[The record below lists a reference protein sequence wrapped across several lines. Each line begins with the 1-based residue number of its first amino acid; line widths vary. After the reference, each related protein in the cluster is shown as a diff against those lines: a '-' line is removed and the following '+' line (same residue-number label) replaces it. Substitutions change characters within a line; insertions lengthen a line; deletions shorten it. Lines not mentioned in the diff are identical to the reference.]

1 MKRVHITRAGR
12 LVAGGGVSALLALG
26 GCAMPEWSL
35 HPKGVAPNL
44 TTPLTNRGGEV
55 CWAARDAVRPWG
67 REGSAGAYAAR
78 WRGRLAQSTPYRVP
92 PIEQV
97 QESLQVWD
105 GWGCEGAPD
114 F

>member
-1 MKRVHITRAGR
+1 MNATRVTRMITLAAMGTTI
-12 LVAGGGVSALLALG
+12 ALG

-35 HPKGVAPNL
+35 HPKGMSPNL

-78 WRGRLAQSTPYRVP
+78 WRGRLAQSTPYHVP

-105 GWGCEGAPD
+105 GWGCAGAPD